1 MPGRCH
7 SYVHAEFMVLHFGV
21 QYSHDNGTLVR
32 QNIHVYWNLSCNI
45 HFQVLGSSGKEYSY
59 LCYWINKGTFRQD
72 VDQGQEM
79 MLNCN

>member
-32 QNIHVYWNLSCNI
+32 QNIHVYI
-45 HFQVLGSSGKEYSY
+45 
-59 LCYWINKGTFRQD
+59 GT
-72 VDQGQEM
+72 
-79 MLNCN
+79 